1 MMETKA
7 EHMSKGKIIVV
18 DDTTASLT
26 LLTRTLVMDGF
37 DVRPADSGA
46 LALASAE
53 QDVPD
58 LVLLD
63 IRMPEMDG
71 FEVCRRLRLD
81 ERTHNVPIIF
91 LSAAGELEDRIAG
104 LSMGAVDYLTKPFY
118 REELLARVRTHVELA
133 RLRADLEAAVAE
145 RTSDLTDANEKL
157 RQNAEFQRRFL
168 RDVLA
173 SVSNGVLTL
182 CHEMDDIPAPLSTPV
197 GDPIVLTFG
206 DSLRE
211 LRDRTAEAADKVQLD
226 DARVL
231 DIVTAAHE
239 AGMNSIVHVGAGVAQ
254 VTIDEAAGKVQIR
267 VEDTGAGISLEQLPR
282 AAFQKGYTTSGT
294 LGYGMK
300 IMLGMVDS
308 VFLLTGSTGTTV
320 VLEQSCSGGVD
331 DMGATLAFRLAH
343 SDMGV
348 DHTLLS

>member
-1 MMETKA
+1 METKA

-81 ERTHNVPIIF
+81 ERSRNVPIIF

-104 LSMGAVDYLTKPFY
+104 LSMGAVDYLTKPFH

-133 RLRADLEAAVAE
+133 RLRADLEDAVAE
-145 RTSDLTDANEKL
+145 RTVELTEAHENL
-157 RQNAEFQRRFL
+157 HQNVAFQRRFL
-168 RDVLA
+168 HDVLA
-173 SVSNGVLTL
+173 SVTNGVLAL
-182 CHEMDDIPAPLSTPV
+182 CHETAELPSALPTAI
-197 GDPIVLTFG
+197 GDRIVLTFEDG
-206 DSLRE
+206 LRE
-211 LRDRTAEAADKVQLD
+211 LRERTTEAADRVQLTD
-226 DARVL
+226 DRVL
-231 DIVTAAHE
+231 DLVTAAHE
-239 AGMNSIVHVGAGVAQ
+239 AGMNSIVHVGAGVAH
-254 VTIDEAAGKVQIR
+254 VTVDEDSGKVQVR
-267 VEDTGAGISLEQLPR
+267 VEDNGPGIALDELPR
-282 AAFQKGYTTSGT
+282 AAFQKGYTTAGT

-300 IMLGMVDS
+300 IMLGMVDK

-320 VLEQSCSGGVD
+320 VLEQSRDVD
-331 DMGATLAFRLAH
+331 IDDAGPALSFRLAYTDAGDRN
-343 SDMGV
+343 S
-348 DHTLLS
+348 LRS